1 MERLHKVA
9 MCNIFTINV
18 ILQIVIFAILLLTIK
33 LLSTMDLAQKIVLSL
48 NTSPHIFNSQENFV
62 ILTELSMNA
71 VLVTE
76 NV

>member
-1 MERLHKVA
+1 

-18 ILQIVIFAILLLTIK
+18 TLQIVISAILLLTIK
-33 LLSTMDLAQKIVLSL
+33 LLSTMDLAQKIVHSL
-48 NTSPHIFNSQENFV
+48 NTSPHIFNSQESFV